1 MPAKKKKKKSKKWD
15 FKHRTSTPVHPRSNG
30 KVERTIQ
37 TIKTT
42 LYKVFQNNEDPYLAL
57 LSIWSAH
64 VPSNNTPPTTLF
76 FNRTIQTILPSVNET
91 SNMENNKDIQSFR
104 KDP

>member
-1 MPAKKKKKKSKKWD
+1 MPAKKKKKKNKKRE

-57 LSIWSAH
+57 LSI
-64 VPSNNTPPTTLF
+64 
-76 FNRTIQTILPSVNET
+76 
-91 SNMENNKDIQSFR
+91 
-104 KDP
+104 